1 MFFSGAYSEKFSAS
15 LVPLDFGAKV
25 TTRIDI
31 TCRFEKNRIFVQKKK
46 NDYCSYF
53 P

>member
-25 TTRIDI
+25 ITQMNI
-31 TCRFEKNRIFVQKKK
+31 TCRFRKNRIFVQKK

>member
-1 MFFSGAYSEKFSAS
+1 MFFSSAYSEKFSAS
-15 LVPLDFGAKV
+15 LVPFDFGAKV
-25 TTRIDI
+25 HTINAT
-31 TCRFEKNRIFVQKKK
+31 TCRFEKNRIFVEK

>member
-25 TTRIDI
+25 ITQMNI
-31 TCRFEKNRIFVQKKK
+31 TCRFEKKSYLCVKKK
-46 NDYCSYF
+46 
-53 P
+53 